1 MEEEAKSAGI
11 LELGIAPGRLV
22 PKPGVVVEIVELAS
36 FRLGG
41 KLSFSVGSLEFGELK
56 EGGLD
61 RDGIRDG
68 GALIEVELP
77 GGISIG
83 DGCNVPLDGPGAV
96 DDALAAGLKAPNGEL
111 GELPKEEK
119 PLLGLELK
127 ESKPL
132 APLDE
137 PADTN
142 GPDGPE
148 TSGMV
153 WSILTILSSSGF
165 RGVSV
170 PSNAT

>member
-1 MEEEAKSAGI
+1 VEEVAKSAGI
-11 LELGIAPGRLV
+11 LELGIALGRLV

-41 KLSFSVGSLEFGELK
+41 KLFLSFGSLELGELK

-61 RDGIRDG
+61 KDGIRDG
-68 GALIEVELP
+68 GELVEVELP

-83 DGCNVPLDGPGAV
+83 DGCNVPLDGTGGK
-96 DDALAAGLKAPNGEL
+96 DDALAAGLEAPIGEL
-111 GELPKEEK
+111 GGLPKEEK
-119 PLLGLELK
+119 PLLGFELK

-170 PSNAT
+170 PFNAT